1 MSEISAIVPDPERV
15 RAKLSA
21 TGRPYV
27 TLKAASTLD
36 GKIATGSGES
46 KWITGEAAR
55 RHAHRLRAGHAA
67 ILVGLG
73 TVRADNPRLTV
84 RLAEPLAGGETG
96 GDEMTGGDA
105 PPAAS
110 ASQQPARVVLDSR
123 AGIDPDALVLAGD
136 GARRIVVT
144 GAEAPAEKMAVLRGR
159 GVEVIPCE
167 SARPQAG
174 DFLPALRK
182 CGLDTLLVEGGAA
195 VHGHFIAE
203 READELFLYLAGRLI
218 GDRDAPGWCGILN
231 IPSLADTPRVH
242 MTQPVT
248 LGGDV
253 LLHGFFGTATILE

>member
-1 MSEISAIVPDPERV
+1 MVSEFSAIVPDPERV
-15 RAKLSA
+15 RAKLGA

-27 TLKAASTLD
+27 TLKAAATLD
-36 GKIATGSGES
+36 GKIATREGES

-84 RLAEPLAGGETG
+84 RLAG
-96 GDEMTGGDA
+96 GDTAGGDA
-105 PPAAS
+105 PS
-110 ASQQPARVVLDSR
+110 AVSALRSPVRVVLDSR
-123 AGIDPDALVLAGD
+123 AGIDPDALVLAQD

-144 GAEAPAEKMAVLRGR
+144 GAEAPAGKVAALRGR
-159 GVEVIPCE
+159 GVEVITCE
-167 SARPQAG
+167 SARPMAG
-174 DFLPALRK
+174 AFLPALRNS
-182 CGLDTLLVEGGAA
+182 GLDTVLVEGGAE

-231 IPSLADTPRVH
+231 IPSLAEAPRVT

-253 LLHGFFGTATILE
+253 LLHGFFGKAGFLE

>member
-84 RLAEPLAGGETG
+84 RLAEPLAGDETG
-96 GDEMTGGDA
+96 GDEMTGPRGA
-105 PPAAS
+105 AAGSPAA
-110 ASQQPARVVLDSR
+110 RR
-123 AGIDPDALVLAGD
+123 AGGGRGRGAGREPGAWGLAGG

-253 LLHGFFGTATILE
+253 LLHGLFGTATILE